1 MITYL
6 PWDSDFF
13 GFKTGRAT
21 EEDIEG
27 MNLQQLQQMIRR
39 QQYRLVYFLG
49 KDLQPGAAEATH
61 EFHRLMHLG
70 GAFVADRKA
79 VYNRVPPQTA
89 PENTPSKALLQHHGP
104 VTEKLLQLAL
114 QAGQYSRFNTDP
126 RFPHHLF
133 VRMYTEWIRKSVS
146 GGLADEVPVFHD
158 ASGALRGFVTI
169 KHHLRHSVI
178 GLIAVDA
185 ACRGQQIGTLL
196 LQAAEASCLRVG
208 NSRLEVATQ
217 KDNVPACRFYEKA
230 GFTLRTIESIYHWW
244 E

>member
-13 GFKTGRAT
+13 GFKTGKAT
-21 EEDIEG
+21 EEAVAG
-27 MNLQQLQQMIRR
+27 MNLQQIQQMV
-39 QQYRLVYFLG
+39 QDQKYRLVYFVG
-49 KDLQPGAAEATH
+49 KDLQPDSSESTR
-61 EFHRLMHLG
+61 EFHRLMHLA
-70 GAFVADRKA
+70 GAFAADRKV
-79 VYNRVPPQTA
+79 VYHRVPPQTA

-114 QAGQYSRFNTDP
+114 QAGQYSRFNIDP

-146 GGLADEVPVFHD
+146 GELADEVLVVHGD
-158 ASGALRGFVTI
+158 KDTIRGFVTI
-169 KHHLRHSVI
+169 KHHHDHSVI

-185 ACRGQQIGTLL
+185 ASRGQQVGSLL
-196 LQAAEASCLRVG
+196 MKAAEASCVRAG
-208 NSRLEVATQ
+208 NNRLEVATQ
-217 KDNVPACRFYEKA
+217 KDNKPACRFYEKA
-230 GFTLRTIESIYHWW
+230 GFTCRKVEAIYHWW